1 MRAEFD
7 QNDLDPGYAR
17 VTLTR
22 EDSDTGFYEDG
33 DGIAIGKYT
42 GNTCEYLCA
51 AGDGRWGGSPE
62 SLKLEKPPVVEEGSV
77 SFELRP
83 AYVDSL
89 EGGTYE
95 VRLVDAAGQVKAE
108 AVMPAY
114 DIAWSG
120 LEHTGTLRD
129 YREVEA
135 EEAKKAAEEAAKKAA
150 EEAARKAAEEAAR
163 KAAEEAARAEAERKA
178 AEEAAQDDGAKASA
192 LAASIEAESLAA
204 EEAAKAEAEKAAAA
218 SADAMNIPPLE
229 AGTGE
234 KKSGKGLIIAA
245 AVVVALLA
253 GGGAYFMMS
262 GSDADQAAEQQQ
274 AEQAARAEA
283 EKKAAEEA
291 ARAEAEKKA
300 AEEAAKAEAEKKAA
314 EEAAKAEAAKK
325 AAEEA
330 AKAEAEKKAAEE
342 AAMRAD
348 AKGRVAS
355 FFAGERTPES
365 AMKLAGELDADTV
378 EQQDAL
384 FRLYYYAAS
393 ADNPEGAQR
402 YAECVDPSRPAWGT
416 IGKDGA
422 EAWYYY
428 GKSPEGE
435 SARAALRQ
443 WAEQAA
449 QKGDAQAAAWLREMK

>member
-163 KAAEEAARAEAERKA
+163 AEAERKA
-178 AEEAAQDDGAKASA
+178 AEEAAQADGAKASA

-262 GSDADQAAEQQQ
+262 GSDADQAAEQLQDEE
-274 AEQAARAEA
+274 AAEA
-283 EKKAAEEA
+283 EAE
-291 ARAEAEKKA
+291 
-300 AEEAAKAEAEKKAA
+300 
-314 EEAAKAEAAKK
+314 
-325 AAEEA
+325 
-330 AKAEAEKKAAEE
+330 
-342 AAMRAD
+342 
-348 AKGRVAS
+348 
-355 FFAGERTPES
+355 
-365 AMKLAGELDADTV
+365 
-378 EQQDAL
+378 
-384 FRLYYYAAS
+384 
-393 ADNPEGAQR
+393 
-402 YAECVDPSRPAWGT
+402 
-416 IGKDGA
+416 
-422 EAWYYY
+422 
-428 GKSPEGE
+428 
-435 SARAALRQ
+435 
-443 WAEQAA
+443 
-449 QKGDAQAAAWLREMK
+449 

>member
-163 KAAEEAARAEAERKA
+163 AEAERKA
-178 AEEAAQDDGAKASA
+178 AEEAAQADGAKASA

-330 AKAEAEKKAAEE
+330 A
-342 AAMRAD
+342 MRAD

>member
-129 YREVEA
+129 YREMEA

-150 EEAARKAAEEAAR
+150 EEAAR
-163 KAAEEAARAEAERKA
+163 AEAERKA
-178 AEEAAQDDGAKASA
+178 AEEAAQADGAKASA

-274 AEQAARAEA
+274 AEQAAKAEA

-314 EEAAKAEAAKK
+314 EEAAKAEAA
-325 AAEEA
+325 
-330 AKAEAEKKAAEE
+330 KKAAEE

>member
-163 KAAEEAARAEAERKA
+163 AEAERKA
-178 AEEAAQDDGAKASA
+178 AEEAAQADGAKASA

-262 GSDADQAAEQQQ
+262 GTGADQAAEQQQ

-314 EEAAKAEAAKK
+314 EEAAKAEAA
-325 AAEEA
+325 
-330 AKAEAEKKAAEE
+330 KKAAEE

>member
-150 EEAARKAAEEAAR
+150 EEAAR
-163 KAAEEAARAEAERKA
+163 AEAERKA
-178 AEEAAQDDGAKASA
+178 AEEAAQADGAKASA

-218 SADAMNIPPLE
+218 SADAMNIPHLE

-314 EEAAKAEAAKK
+314 EEAAKAEAA
-325 AAEEA
+325 
-330 AKAEAEKKAAEE
+330 KKAAEE

>member
-1 MRAEFD
+1 
-7 QNDLDPGYAR
+7 
-17 VTLTR
+17 
-22 EDSDTGFYEDG
+22 
-33 DGIAIGKYT
+33 
-42 GNTCEYLCA
+42 
-51 AGDGRWGGSPE
+51 
-62 SLKLEKPPVVEEGSV
+62 
-77 SFELRP
+77 
-83 AYVDSL
+83 
-89 EGGTYE
+89 
-95 VRLVDAAGQVKAE
+95 
-108 AVMPAY
+108 
-114 DIAWSG
+114 
-120 LEHTGTLRD
+120 
-129 YREVEA
+129 
-135 EEAKKAAEEAAKKAA
+135 
-150 EEAARKAAEEAAR
+150 
-163 KAAEEAARAEAERKA
+163 
-178 AEEAAQDDGAKASA
+178 
-192 LAASIEAESLAA
+192 
-204 EEAAKAEAEKAAAA
+204 
-218 SADAMNIPPLE
+218 
-229 AGTGE
+229 
-234 KKSGKGLIIAA
+234 
-245 AVVVALLA
+245 
-253 GGGAYFMMS
+253 MMS

-300 AEEAAKAEAEKKAA
+300 AEESAKAEAEKKAAEEAAKAEAEKKAA

-330 AKAEAEKKAAEE
+330 AKAEAAKKAAEE

>member
-163 KAAEEAARAEAERKA
+163 AEAERKA
-178 AEEAAQDDGAKASA
+178 AEEAAQADGAKASA

-262 GSDADQAAEQQQ
+262 GTGADQAAEQQQ

-291 ARAEAEKKA
+291 ARAEEEKKAAEEAAKAEAEKKA

-314 EEAAKAEAAKK
+314 EEAAKAEAA
-325 AAEEA
+325 
-330 AKAEAEKKAAEE
+330 KKAAEE

>member
-1 MRAEFD
+1 MKAEFD

-22 EDSDTGFYEDG
+22 EASDAAFYEDG
-33 DGIAIGKYT
+33 DGIAIGNLV
-42 GNTCEYLCA
+42 GNGVCEYLCA

-163 KAAEEAARAEAERKA
+163 AEAERKA
-178 AEEAAQDDGAKASA
+178 AEEAAQADGAKASA

-330 AKAEAEKKAAEE
+330 A
-342 AAMRAD
+342 MRAD

>member
-163 KAAEEAARAEAERKA
+163 AEAERKV
-178 AEEAAQDDGAKASA
+178 AEEAAQADGAKASA

-262 GSDADQAAEQQQ
+262 GTGADQAAEQQQ

-300 AEEAAKAEAEKKAA
+300 AEEAAR
-314 EEAAKAEAAKK
+314 AEAA
-325 AAEEA
+325 
-330 AKAEAEKKAAEE
+330 KKAAEE

>member
-163 KAAEEAARAEAERKA
+163 AEAERKA
-178 AEEAAQDDGAKASA
+178 AEEAAQADGAKASA

-262 GSDADQAAEQQQ
+262 GTGADQAAEQQQ

-314 EEAAKAEAAKK
+314 EEAAKAEAEKK

-330 AKAEAEKKAAEE
+330 AKAEAAKKAAEE

>member
-1 MRAEFD
+1 MKAEFD

-22 EDSDTGFYEDG
+22 EASDAAFYEDG
-33 DGIAIGKYT
+33 DGIAIGNLV
-42 GNTCEYLCA
+42 GNGVCEYLCA
-51 AGDGRWGGSPE
+51 AGNGRWGGSPE
-62 SLKLEKPPVVEEGSV
+62 MLKLEKPPVVDGNSV

-83 AYVDSL
+83 AYVDRL
-89 EGGTYE
+89 KGGNYE
-95 VRLVDAAGQVKAE
+95 VRLVDAGGQVKAE
-108 AVMPAY
+108 GRMPAH
-114 DIAWSG
+114 DIAWSDID
-120 LEHTGTLRD
+120 HTNTLRD
-129 YREVEA
+129 YREAEEEEAKAEAGRTAAEEEAGRTAAEEEAGRKAAAQAESAKAAILAAGLEA
-135 EEAKKAAEEAAKKAA
+135 ERQAAEQAAKAEAEKKAAEEAAAT
-150 EEAARKAAEEAAR
+150 
-163 KAAEEAARAEAERKA
+163 
-178 AEEAAQDDGAKASA
+178 
-192 LAASIEAESLAA
+192 
-204 EEAAKAEAEKAAAA
+204 
-218 SADAMNIPPLE
+218 MPPLE
-229 AGTGE
+229 AGQAE
-234 KKSGKGLIIAA
+234 KKSGKGLLIAA

-262 GSDADQAAEQQQ
+262 GTGADQAAEQQQ
-274 AEQAARAEA
+274 AEEAAKAEA

-314 EEAAKAEAAKK
+314 EEAAKAEAA
-325 AAEEA
+325 
-330 AKAEAEKKAAEE
+330 KKAAEE

>member
-22 EDSDTGFYEDG
+22 EDSDTDFYEDG

-163 KAAEEAARAEAERKA
+163 AEAERKA
-178 AEEAAQDDGAKASA
+178 AEEAAQADGAKASA

-274 AEQAARAEA
+274 AEQAAKAEA

-314 EEAAKAEAAKK
+314 EEAAKAEAA
-325 AAEEA
+325 
-330 AKAEAEKKAAEE
+330 KKAAEE